1 MRHRH
6 LDQARYLGLTMIV
19 YDGYATGYSQ
29 DKVRQKAKLA
39 AAAISSMAQAVN
51 ADCVIVHGNS
61 GVSCGFAALMY
72 HNFNL
77 VLLRKDN
84 DNSHGPPLEGPNGH
98 RIERYLILDD
108 FISSG
113 ETVRRVR
120 RKVTELALQ
129 RSAGMDLP
137 QCVGIVLYGSRR
149 MEEFVFEDGHRVPVR
164 ANNG

>member
-1 MRHRH
+1 
-6 LDQARYLGLTMIV
+6 MIV
-19 YDGYATGYSQ
+19 YNGYATGYSQ
-29 DKVRQKAKLA
+29 DKVRQKAKFA
-39 AAAISSMAQAVN
+39 AAAIANMSKAVK

-77 VLLRKDN
+77 ALLRKDN
-84 DNSHGPPLEGPNGH
+84 DNSHGAPLEGPHRH

-113 ETVRRVR
+113 DTIRRVR

-129 RSAGMDLP
+129 SRAGRCLP
-137 QCVGIVLYGSRR
+137 ECVGIVLYGIWN
-149 MEEFVFEDGHRVPVR
+149 MDKFVFEDGHTVPVR
-164 ANNG
+164 ANNDGEG